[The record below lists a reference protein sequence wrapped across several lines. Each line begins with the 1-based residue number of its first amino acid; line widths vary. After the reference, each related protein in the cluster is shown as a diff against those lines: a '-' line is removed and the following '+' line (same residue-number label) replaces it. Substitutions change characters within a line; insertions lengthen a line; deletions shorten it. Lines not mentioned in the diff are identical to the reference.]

1 MTAGLATPAAREE
14 TMAREFKLPD
24 IGEGVQ
30 EGEVVKWFVKE
41 GDPIKENDPI
51 VEVMTDKVTVQIP
64 SPVTGKILQLRAKEG
79 EVVKVGN
86 TLVVFGE
93 AGETAPP
100 RPETTRSASAPPPPV
115 MTVAPP
121 APAPTGDILAAPA
134 VRRLAKELN
143 VNLAAIRGSGPQGRL
158 TEDDVRKAAHGPT
171 RTTVDRKS

>member
-64 SPVTGKILQLRAKEG
+64 SPVTGKILQLRAKDG
-79 EVVKVGN
+79 EVVKVGA

-93 AGETAPP
+93 AGEAAPTNPATAGRPTIVPSAPP
-100 RPETTRSASAPPPPV
+100 TASAPP
-115 MTVAPP
+115 
-121 APAPTGDILAAPA
+121 
-134 VRRLAKELN
+134 
-143 VNLAAIRGSGPQGRL
+143 
-158 TEDDVRKAAHGPT
+158 
-171 RTTVDRKS
+171 

>member
-14 TMAREFKLPD
+14 TMDREFKLPD

-41 GDPIKENDPI
+41 GDPIKENDPM

-93 AGETAPP
+93 AGEVSPPMPASIKSPLPPAP
-100 RPETTRSASAPPPPV
+100 TTRSAASIVPSVPPP
-115 MTVAPP
+115 
-121 APAPTGDILAAPA
+121 
-134 VRRLAKELN
+134 
-143 VNLAAIRGSGPQGRL
+143 
-158 TEDDVRKAAHGPT
+158 
-171 RTTVDRKS
+171 